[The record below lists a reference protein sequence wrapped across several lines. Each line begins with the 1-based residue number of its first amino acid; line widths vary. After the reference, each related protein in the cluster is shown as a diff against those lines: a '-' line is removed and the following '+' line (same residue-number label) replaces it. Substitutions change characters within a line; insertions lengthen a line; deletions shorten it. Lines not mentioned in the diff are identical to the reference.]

1 MKVQRFSALV
11 FLAAVFG
18 APNITAE
25 ELQLPLMQQG
35 KASVSKPNKGDSKAA
50 VEQRY
55 GEPLNKTAAVGT
67 PPISRWQYADFVV
80 YFEYDHVVHAVAIH
94 KPKSSDEVIVLPAET
109 DPKSDTDSTR

>member
-1 MKVQRFSALV
+1 MNGLRFSVLIL
-11 FLAAVFG
+11 LAAVLG
-18 APNITAE
+18 APNIAAE

-35 KASVSKPNKGDSKAA
+35 KSSVAKPNKGDTKAT

-55 GEPLNKTAAVGT
+55 GEPLSKTTAVGT

-94 KPKSSDEVIVLPAET
+94 KPKSSDEVIVLPAVSEPKLDA
-109 DPKSDTDSTR
+109 DPVM